1 MNLKPI
7 HYFLGGVA
15 LTALIAAAKFVG
27 GTPLDQTFTYQ
38 GQLRN
43 AGQLVNGPVDL
54 KISMWDADTGG
65 SQVGSTNTFNAMQ
78 LNDGRFAC
86 GLNFGN
92 AAFDG
97 SNRWIQVEFRN
108 PAGSGQYQAL
118 SPRDKITATPYALYA
133 LNGANGVWVYDTNQQ
148 SVSVMGKKVGIGTS
162 NPTAALEVVSDIT
175 GDDAVKLPEGSINA
189 TEVSAD
195 AVPSGFQWIDGF
207 TNNSAAQSILAKTI
221 VVPVDGELLICF
233 YAQLEFSNCASI
245 SLQLDGTTI
254 ASSNDWPLKFDSNWQ
269 AGTVLSG
276 NRLAHVAAGPHTL
289 RFVFNGSSCWS
300 AGSLMRGRCEMS
312 GAVVRRAIP

>member
-7 HYFLGGVA
+7 HAFLGGVA

-162 NPTAALEVVSDIT
+162 NPTAALEVVSAMG
-175 GDDAVKLPEGSINA
+175 GDDSVKLPAGSIGA
-189 TEVSAD
+189 GEIAFGLPVGG
-195 AVPSGFQWIDGF
+195 AVRLDVGWLSPPPFVQTRSFVVHHDGQAIITGQGGGGTCARLLIDGIPIAE
-207 TNNSAAQSILAKTI
+207 NLGGPI
-221 VVPVDGELLICF
+221 VAVAPLSPGIH
-233 YAQLEFSNCASI
+233 SI
-245 SLQLDGTTI
+245 SLSGTGCP
-254 ASSNDWPLKFDSNWQ
+254 N
-269 AGTVLSG
+269 GSG
-276 NRLAHVAAGPHTL
+276 SPWGAFAHVS
-289 RFVFNGSSCWS
+289 VI
-300 AGSLMRGRCEMS
+300 
-312 GAVVRRAIP
+312 VVSDTIQFD

>member
-27 GTPLDQTFTYQ
+27 GTPLEQTFTYQ

-43 AGQLVNGPVDL
+43 AGQLVSGPVDL

-162 NPTAALEVVSDIT
+162 NPTAALEVVSAT
-175 GDDAVKLPEGSINA
+175 GGDDSVKLPAGSIGANEIGAELLTSAVNFPLQTGNPSVGQSFTKQFTTTAASHLVVIVSGGTEGWTVAELRIDGQLIPILFSIPGGYHYNTNA
-189 TEVSAD
+189 TH
-195 AVPSGFQWIDGF
+195 
-207 TNNSAAQSILAKTI
+207 
-221 VVPVDGELLICF
+221 LLPI
-233 YAQLEFSNCASI
+233 
-245 SLQLDGTTI
+245 G
-254 ASSNDWPLKFDSNWQ
+254 
-269 AGTVLSG
+269 AGS
-276 NRLAHVAAGPHTL
+276 HVAEWRITGL
-289 RFVFNGSSCWS
+289 NGGTPYSC
-300 AGSLMRGRCEMS
+300 
-312 GAVVRRAIP
+312 AIDCVMLLVSESN

>member
-1 MNLKPI
+1 MTLKPI
-7 HYFLGGVA
+7 HYFLCGVV
-15 LTALIAAAKFVG
+15 LTTLVAAAKFTG
-27 GTPLDQTFTYQ
+27 GTPIDQTFTYQ

-54 KISMWDADTGG
+54 KITMWDADTGG

-97 SNRWIQVEFRN
+97 SNRWVQVEFRN
-108 PAGSGQYQAL
+108 PAGSGQYQGL

-162 NPTAALEVVSDIT
+162 NPTAALEVMDAT
-175 GDDAVKLPEGSINA
+175 GGDDSVKLPAGSIGKSEVDFGTA
-189 TEVSAD
+189 AGAVFVSGASSRSFEVSKPGWLILTGACGGTFGAD
-195 AVPSGFQWIDGF
+195 PNVGVR
-207 TNNSAAQSILAKTI
+207 L
-221 VVPVDGELLICF
+221 DGELF
-233 YAQLEFSNCASI
+233 GTQQYSRYSYAWTWSFAGGI
-245 SLQLDGTTI
+245 AVTPGT
-254 ASSNDWPLKFDSNWQ
+254 
-269 AGTVLSG
+269 
-276 NRLAHVAAGPHTL
+276 HTL
-289 RFVFNGSSCWS
+289 TIEHYGGPITPSWTMLVVD
-300 AGSLMRGRCEMS
+300 RGVS
-312 GAVVRRAIP
+312 FQ

>member
-162 NPTAALEVVSDIT
+162 NPTAALEVVSAT
-175 GDDAVKLPEGSINA
+175 GGDDSVKLPAGSIGMS
-189 TEVSAD
+189 E
-195 AVPSGFQWIDGF
+195 
-207 TNNSAAQSILAKTI
+207 LASPGLVTTY
-221 VVPVDGELLICF
+221 GS
-233 YAQLEFSNCASI
+233 YFSNGSTSDTRTFSTGGGAALLLQGRGKNSI
-245 SLQLDGTTI
+245 GNQYITYQILIDDVVVWSQDIPPNVSFDVGVVYSLPGGAHSLTTRALGGSGVGTTPWAVGCGLTI
-254 ASSNDWPLKFDSNWQ
+254 SVFQD
-269 AGTVLSG
+269 VL
-276 NRLAHVAAGPHTL
+276 RLQ
-289 RFVFNGSSCWS
+289 
-300 AGSLMRGRCEMS
+300 
-312 GAVVRRAIP
+312 

>member
-7 HYFLGGVA
+7 HAFLGGVV

-162 NPTAALEVVSDIT
+162 NPTAALEVVDAT
-175 GDDAVKLPEGSINA
+175 GGDDSVKLPAGSIGA
-189 TEVSAD
+189 VELTTALSYVMEPVEASDSASFTIQVPRAGVLEID
-195 AVPSGFQWIDGF
+195 ISDVLIGWQQSNSLVILLNGAPVPYRAAAARDTNTGYTSTYLNCKAV
-207 TNNSAAQSILAKTI
+207 
-221 VVPVDGELLICF
+221 
-233 YAQLEFSNCASI
+233 ASV
-245 SLQLDGTTI
+245 G
-254 ASSNDWPLKFDSNWQ
+254 
-269 AGTVLSG
+269 
-276 NRLAHVAAGPHTL
+276 AGPNHL
-289 RFVFNGSSCWS
+289 QISGLGQYGQSMISCRLN
-300 AGSLMRGRCEMS
+300 AGILPR
-312 GAVVRRAIP
+312 

>member
-7 HYFLGGVA
+7 HAFLGGVA

-148 SVSVMGKKVGIGTS
+148 SVSVTGKKVGIGTS
-162 NPTAALEVVSDIT
+162 NPTAALEVVDAT
-175 GDDAVKLPEGSINA
+175 GGDDSVKLPAGSVGVTELAPVLSYVMEPIQMVSGA
-189 TEVSAD
+189 TV
-195 AVPSGFQWIDGF
+195 
-207 TNNSAAQSILAKTI
+207 TI
-221 VVPVDGELLICF
+221 QIPR
-233 YAQLEFSNCASI
+233 
-245 SLQLDGTTI
+245 
-254 ASSNDWPLKFDSNWQ
+254 
-269 AGTVLSG
+269 AGTLAIDIVSPYSRPTVSVNGIPVTMKAGEARDCCTSGHQTNFTSRGLIDVQPGACTVVVTGVDWYYTSMLHCTLHAGRLSVS
-276 NRLAHVAAGPHTL
+276 NP
-289 RFVFNGSSCWS
+289 
-300 AGSLMRGRCEMS
+300 
-312 GAVVRRAIP
+312 

>member
-7 HYFLGGVA
+7 HAFLGGVA

-162 NPTAALEVVSDIT
+162 NPTAALEVVSAT
-175 GDDAVKLPEGSINA
+175 GGDDSVKLPAGSIGVNEISAQLGQVGA
-189 TEVSAD
+189 TGFSASGVSSSSSATRRFTISTACVLVIDGNAD
-195 AVPSGFQWIDGF
+195 AQANTGVTVLLDGQVIFQAFSG
-207 TNNSAAQSILAKTI
+207 TI
-221 VVPVDGELLICF
+221 PRQFPVSFVGQIGTGEHV
-233 YAQLEFSNCASI
+233 LEFQIGGGVAWGGGVGLRLELVQET
-245 SLQLDGTTI
+245 LQI
-254 ASSNDWPLKFDSNWQ
+254 Q
-269 AGTVLSG
+269 
-276 NRLAHVAAGPHTL
+276 
-289 RFVFNGSSCWS
+289 
-300 AGSLMRGRCEMS
+300 
-312 GAVVRRAIP
+312 

>member
-1 MNLKPI
+1 
-7 HYFLGGVA
+7 
-15 LTALIAAAKFVG
+15 
-27 GTPLDQTFTYQ
+27 
-38 GQLRN
+38 
-43 AGQLVNGPVDL
+43 
-54 KISMWDADTGG
+54 MWDADTGG

-162 NPTAALEVVSDIT
+162 NPTAALEVVSAT
-175 GDDAVKLPEGSINA
+175 GGDDSVKLPAGSIGVNEISAQLGQVGA
-189 TEVSAD
+189 TGFSASGVSSSSSATRRFTISTACVLVIDGNAD
-195 AVPSGFQWIDGF
+195 AQANTGVTVLLDGQVIFQAFSG
-207 TNNSAAQSILAKTI
+207 TI
-221 VVPVDGELLICF
+221 PRQFPVSFVGQIGTGEHV
-233 YAQLEFSNCASI
+233 LEFQIGGGVAWGGGVGLRLELVQET
-245 SLQLDGTTI
+245 LQI
-254 ASSNDWPLKFDSNWQ
+254 Q
-269 AGTVLSG
+269 
-276 NRLAHVAAGPHTL
+276 
-289 RFVFNGSSCWS
+289 
-300 AGSLMRGRCEMS
+300 
-312 GAVVRRAIP
+312 

>member
-7 HYFLGGVA
+7 HYVLGGVA

-43 AGQLVNGPVDL
+43 AGQLVSGPVDL

-162 NPTAALEVVSDIT
+162 NPTAALEVVDASG
-175 GDDAVKLPEGSINA
+175 GDDSVKLPAGSIGA
-189 TEVSAD
+189 SELASGAASA
-195 AVPSGFQWIDGF
+195 SGFDMTFVSPF
-207 TNNSAAQSILAKTI
+207 TSTQERVIT
-221 VVPVDGELLICF
+221 VDRNCFALI
-233 YAQLEFSNCASI
+233 
-245 SLQLDGTTI
+245 
-254 ASSNDWPLKFDSNWQ
+254 
-269 AGTVLSG
+269 VLSG
-276 NRLAHVAAGPHTL
+276 LLPTLSGATVTLDGSPIGSNQVFYPNGFNLYLGNLVAPL
-289 RFVFNGSSCWS
+289 S
-300 AGSLMRGRCEMS
+300 AGQHQLGISCSSNCGGGNLGP
-312 GAVVRRAIP
+312 GVVRVSGIIFDRLLP